1 MRAWHG
7 FVLCMSLLVGCS
19 GGEGKAKS
27 VPLDQVPDQLVKKA
41 QETLPDVKFDSA
53 RIRPNGDYEVRG
65 KNAQGKVREVEM
77 TPDGKVVEIE

>member
-1 MRAWHG
+1 
-7 FVLCMSLLVGCS
+7 
-19 GGEGKAKS
+19 
-27 VPLDQVPDQLVKKA
+27 
-41 QETLPDVKFDSA
+41 LPDVKFDSA